1 MSAPTDRSQDP
12 NELSYYAPK
21 GDRYV
26 RLGRVSDAAAALM
39 NASGTEDTGAERM
52 YLRSPSVEPLEH
64 PALQRLRAR
73 QSLNPELVPE
83 PLSNSY
89 ERPRFARVARLGAVL
104 FVAAAIALMVT
115 GGPYPTISS
124 QAAKE
129 RVAEFF
135 NSLTHRA
142 EPSSTKI
149 GSELPQLLVRQW
161 RGTSGGPA
169 PLGVTMQ
176 GRVSGAVVVVTGLVP
191 GMTLTMGSPMGANAW
206 QLPAKPEVL
215 DNTWITPPNDFIGA
229 VDLGAELHL
238 ADMTIAHRR
247 LVHLEWVATLP
258 AIAAVTS
265 TPQTRSAVAPAQ
277 QDPPAQRQLNRDELT
292 MLIQHGRDFIANGDL
307 VAARVL
313 LRRAAESNDAEAA
326 LALAATYD
334 PLVLRELKVYGIA
347 ADVAMARTWYEKAK
361 QLGSAEAPRRLEAL
375 VAAIR

>member
-1 MSAPTDRSQDP
+1 MSAPKDRSQDP
-12 NELSYYAPK
+12 NQLSFYAPK
-21 GDRYV
+21 GDRSV

-39 NASGTEDTGAERM
+39 TASGPEDTGEERM
-52 YLRSPSVEPLEH
+52 YLRSPSIEPFED
-64 PALQRLRAR
+64 PAIQRLRAR
-73 QSLNPELVPE
+73 QSLNPELVPQ
-83 PLSNSY
+83 PLSGSY
-89 ERPRFARVARLGAVL
+89 ERSRLARVGRLGAVL
-104 FVAAAIALMVT
+104 FVAAVIALIAT
-115 GGPYPTISS
+115 GGPYPTISF

-135 NSLTHRA
+135 KPFTHRA
-142 EPSSTKI
+142 GPSSTSI
-149 GSELPQLLVRQW
+149 ATEIPRLLVRQW

-176 GRVSGAVVVVTGLVP
+176 GRVSGAVVVVTGLIP

-206 QLPAKPEVL
+206 QVPAKPEVL

-238 ADMTIAHRR
+238 ADTTIAHRR
-247 LVHLEWVATLP
+247 LVHLEWVATPP
-258 AIAAVTS
+258 AIAAVPS
-265 TPQTRSAVAPAQ
+265 TPQTRSAVAPAL
-277 QDPPAQRQLNRDELT
+277 QDPPVQRQLNRDELT
-292 MLIQHGRDFIANGDL
+292 MLIQHGKDFIANGDV

-313 LRRAAESNDAEAA
+313 LQRAAESNDAEAA

-347 ADVAMARTWYEKAK
+347 ADVAMARTWYEKAE